1 MIMSQEGQGQLPQ
14 PVRTDSLAS
23 QAFTIIKDAIFTGQF
38 QPGQLLRELH
48 LARMLNVSQAT
59 IREALVQLEQV
70 GLVVREQNR
79 HTMVTNFTRDEV
91 RDRLHIRVALEE
103 LAAVEASRSMGEA
116 ELAELSRLAE
126 EAVQANSRGDG
137 NESVR
142 ADVRFHE
149 LIWSHAGSPIL
160 AKMLSQLT
168 TPLFA
173 FLAVLHQAGMQNI
186 QTRPPHEGIVKAMI
200 AKDSESIRKLMRG
213 HVENSYQDFLASDI
227 QRMDGLVGKK
237 AVPVEV

>member
-1 MIMSQEGQGQLPQ
+1 MILTQEGQGQLPQ

-23 QAFTIIKDAIFTGQF
+23 QAFTIVKDAIFTGQF

-91 RDRLHIRVALEE
+91 RDRLNIRIALEE
-103 LAAVEASRSMGEA
+103 LAAVEASKLMGEA
-116 ELAELSRLAE
+116 EIGELEQLAE
-126 EAVQANSRGDG
+126 EIGRTIQKGDWYD
-137 NESVR
+137 NVR
-142 ADVRFHE
+142 ADIRFHE
-149 LIWSHAGSPIL
+149 FVWSHSGSPIL
-160 AKMLSQLT
+160 AKMLTQLT

-173 FLAVLHQAGMQNI
+173 FLAVLHHAGMDNLKA
-186 QTRPPHEGIVKAMI
+186 TSPHEEIVKAI
-200 AKDSESIRKLMRG
+200 AAKEPEQVRRHMRA
-213 HVENSYQDFLASDI
+213 HVENSYQEFLSSSVP
-227 QRMDGLVGKK
+227 RLDGLVTKK
-237 AVPVEV
+237 VNGEA